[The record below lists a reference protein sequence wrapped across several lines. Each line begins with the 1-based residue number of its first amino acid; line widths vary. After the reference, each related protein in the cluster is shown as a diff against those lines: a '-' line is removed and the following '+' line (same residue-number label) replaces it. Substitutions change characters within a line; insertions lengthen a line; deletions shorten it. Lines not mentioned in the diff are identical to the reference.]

1 MATVNAEIVA
11 IGSELLLGQIVDTNS
26 AWMAQRLAEIG
37 VNLFYKT
44 IVGDNAGR
52 MREIISRALERS
64 DVVITSGGIGPT
76 EDDLTREIV
85 AEVTGR
91 KLVLDPQL
99 LQQIE
104 ERFRKRGFIMTPN
117 NEKQAY
123 IPAGSIPVENPNGT
137 APSFI
142 VEEPRGVIISLPG
155 VPFEMRWLF
164 ENRVIPYLRE
174 KFDLREM
181 IVSRVLKIAEVG
193 ESSVDDRIGHL
204 IRNSTNPTVGVLAHP
219 GQVDVRISV
228 KTDSLEKAYELIG
241 PVEQEVREAFTHHVF
256 ALDRETMED
265 AVGKLLRAKGVTI
278 AVIEDLTGG
287 MIAQRL
293 QQAARES
300 LAEAMIAHTEQPLRR
315 VLRHSRHPERVE
327 ELLKDDDTLTRE
339 LAYGIRSHSH
349 ADLGLAVRAIP
360 DLTRTTQNLSPGK
373 TYMAVADA
381 KGLHT
386 REYNFAGR
394 GTPDLTRITMYALN
408 LVRRTLEGTAS
419 AGEIAQ

>member
-1 MATVNAEIVA
+1 MANVNAEIVV

-44 IVGDNAGR
+44 TVGDNAGR
-52 MREIISRALERS
+52 MHEIIGRALERS

-91 KLVLDPQL
+91 ELILDPTL

-104 ERFRKRGFIMTPN
+104 ERFRQRGFIMTRN

-123 IPAGSIPVENPNGT
+123 IPTGSIPIENPNGT

-142 VEEPRGVIISLPG
+142 VEEPHGVIISLPG
-155 VPFEMRWLF
+155 VPFEMKWLF
-164 ENRVIPYLRE
+164 DQRVIPYLRE

-181 IVSRVLKIAEVG
+181 IVSRVLKVAEIG

-204 IRNSTNPTVGVLAHP
+204 IRHSANPTVGVLAHP

-228 KTDSLEKAYELIG
+228 KTESLEKAKELIA
-241 PVEQEVREAFTHHVF
+241 PVEQEVRTTFGHHVF
-256 ALDRETMED
+256 AVDNETMEEV
-265 AVGKLLRAKGVTI
+265 VGKLLQAKGMSI

-300 LAEAMIAHTEQPLRR
+300 LAEAMIAHTEEPLRR
-315 VLRHSRHPERVE
+315 VLRHSRQPQRVE
-327 ELLKDDDTLTRE
+327 DLLHNDAALTEE
-339 LAYGIRSHSH
+339 LAYGIRIHSQ

-360 DLTRTTQNLSPGK
+360 DRTRTTQNLSPGT

-381 KGLHT
+381 NGLHT
-386 REYNFAGR
+386 PSTTLPGAAN
-394 GTPDLTRITMYALN
+394 LT
-408 LVRRTLEGTAS
+408 
-419 AGEIAQ
+419 

>member
-52 MREIISRALERS
+52 MRQIISRALDRS

-76 EDDLTREIV
+76 EDDLTREVV
-85 AEVTGR
+85 ADVTGR
-91 KLVLDPQL
+91 ELVLDAEL

-104 ERFRKRGFIMTPN
+104 DRFRKRGFIMTKN

-123 IPAGSIPVENPNGT
+123 IPAGAIPVENPNGT

-142 VEEPRGVIISLPG
+142 VEDPRGVILSLPG
-155 VPFEMRWLF
+155 VPFEMKWLF
-164 ENRVIPYLRE
+164 ENRVIPYLRQ

-181 IVSRVLKIAEVG
+181 IVSRVLKIAEIG

-204 IRNSTNPTVGVLAHP
+204 IRHSTNPTVGVLAHP

-228 KTDSLEKAYELIG
+228 KADSVEKAHELIA
-241 PVEQEVREAFTHHVF
+241 PVEKEVREAFTHQVF
-256 ALDRETMED
+256 AIDNETMED
-265 AVGKLLRAKGVTI
+265 AVGTLLKARGVSI

-293 QQAARES
+293 QQAARAS

-315 VLRHSRHPERVE
+315 VLRHCRHPQRAE
-327 ELLKDDDTLTRE
+327 EVLKDDAALTEE
-339 LAYGIRSHSH
+339 LAFGIRAHSQ

-360 DLTRTTQNLSPGK
+360 DATRTTQNLSPGK

-381 KGLHT
+381 NGLHT
-386 REYNFAGR
+386 REYTFAGR

-408 LVRRTLEGTAS
+408 LVRRTLEGTL
-419 AGEIAQ
+419 

>member
-85 AEVTGR
+85 AEVTER
-91 KLVLDPQL
+91 QLVLDPDL

-104 ERFRKRGFIMTPN
+104 ERFRKRGFIMTKN

-123 IPAGSIPVENPNGT
+123 IPAGAIPVENPNGT

-142 VEEPRGVIISLPG
+142 VEDRRGVIMCLPG
-155 VPFEMRWLF
+155 VPFEMKWLF
-164 ENRVIPYLRE
+164 ENRVIPYLRD

-181 IVSRVLKIAEVG
+181 IVSRVLKIAEIG
-193 ESSVDDRIGHL
+193 ESSVDDRIGPL

-228 KTDSLEKAYELIG
+228 KTDSLDKAYELMA
-241 PVEQEVREAFTHHVF
+241 PVEEEVRNIFTHHIF
-256 ALDRETMED
+256 AVDHETMED
-265 AVGKLLRAKGVTI
+265 AVGKWLKAKGVSL

-300 LAEAMIAHTEQPLRR
+300 LAEAMIAHTDQPLRR
-315 VLRHSRHPERVE
+315 VLRHCRHPDRVE
-327 ELLKDDDTLTRE
+327 QLLKDDAALTEE
-339 LAYGIRSHSH
+339 LAFGIRVHSH
-349 ADLGLAVRAIP
+349 ADLGIAVRALP
-360 DLTRTTQNLSPGK
+360 DPTRTTQNLSPGK
-373 TYMAVADA
+373 TYMAVADD
-381 KGLHT
+381 KGIHQ
-386 REYNFAGR
+386 RDYNFAGR

-408 LVRRTLEGTAS
+408 LVRRTLDGTL
-419 AGEIAQ
+419 

>member
-142 VEEPRGVIISLPG
+142 VEEPRGMIISLPG

-181 IVSRVLKIAEVG
+181 IVSRVVKIAEVG

-265 AVGKLLRAKGVTI
+265 AVGELLRAKGVTI

-315 VLRHSRHPERVE
+315 VLRHSQHPERVE
-327 ELLKDDDTLTRE
+327 ELLKDDDTLTQE
-339 LAYGIRSHSH
+339 LAHGIRSHSH

-360 DLTRTTQNLSPGK
+360 DPTRTTQNLSPGK

>member
-52 MREIISRALERS
+52 MREIISRARERS

-91 KLVLDPQL
+91 QLVLDPQL

-104 ERFRKRGFIMTPN
+104 ERFRKRGFIMTKN

-123 IPAGSIPVENPNGT
+123 IPAGSIAVENPNGT
-137 APSFI
+137 APSFL
-142 VEEPRGVIISLPG
+142 VEDSHGVIIALPG
-155 VPFEMRWLF
+155 VPFELKWLF
-164 ENRVIPYLRE
+164 DNRVLPYLRD

-181 IVSRVLKIAEVG
+181 IVSRVVKIAEIG

-204 IRNSTNPTVGVLAHP
+204 IRNSVNPTVGVLAHP

-228 KTDSLEKAYELIG
+228 KTDSAEKAYELIA
-241 PVEQEVREAFTHHVF
+241 PVEREVREAFTHHVF
-256 ALDRETMED
+256 AIDHDTMED
-265 AVGKLLRAKGVTI
+265 VVGKLLKAKGVCI

-300 LAEAMIAHTEQPLRR
+300 LTEAMIAHTEQPLRR
-315 VLRHSRHPERVE
+315 VLRHSRYPERVE
-327 ELLKDDDTLTRE
+327 ELLEDDDALTQE
-339 LAYGIRSHSH
+339 LAYGIRAHSQ

-360 DLTRTTQNLSPGK
+360 DPSRTTQNLSPGK

-381 KGLHT
+381 NGLYT

-408 LVRRTLEGTAS
+408 LVRRTLEGTV
-419 AGEIAQ
+419 

>member
-52 MREIISRALERS
+52 MREIISQALERS

-85 AEVTGR
+85 AEVTAR
-91 KLVLDPQL
+91 PLILDPDL

-104 ERFRKRGFIMTPN
+104 ERFRKRGFIMTKN

-123 IPAGSIPVENPNGT
+123 IPDGAIPVENPNGT

-142 VEEPRGVIISLPG
+142 VEDPRGVVMCLPG
-155 VPFEMRWLF
+155 VPFEMKWLF

-181 IVSRVLKIAEVG
+181 IVSRILKIAEIG

-204 IRNSTNPTVGVLAHP
+204 IRHSTNPTVGVLAHP

-228 KTDSLEKAYELIG
+228 KTDSLKKAY
-241 PVEQEVREAFTHHVF
+241 
-256 ALDRETMED
+256 
-265 AVGKLLRAKGVTI
+265 
-278 AVIEDLTGG
+278 
-287 MIAQRL
+287 
-293 QQAARES
+293 
-300 LAEAMIAHTEQPLRR
+300 
-315 VLRHSRHPERVE
+315 
-327 ELLKDDDTLTRE
+327 
-339 LAYGIRSHSH
+339 
-349 ADLGLAVRAIP
+349 
-360 DLTRTTQNLSPGK
+360 
-373 TYMAVADA
+373 
-381 KGLHT
+381 
-386 REYNFAGR
+386 
-394 GTPDLTRITMYALN
+394 
-408 LVRRTLEGTAS
+408 
-419 AGEIAQ
+419 

>member
-1 MATVNAEIVA
+1 
-11 IGSELLLGQIVDTNS
+11 
-26 AWMAQRLAEIG
+26 
-37 VNLFYKT
+37 
-44 IVGDNAGR
+44 
-52 MREIISRALERS
+52 
-64 DVVITSGGIGPT
+64 
-76 EDDLTREIV
+76 
-85 AEVTGR
+85 
-91 KLVLDPQL
+91 
-99 LQQIE
+99 
-104 ERFRKRGFIMTPN
+104 
-117 NEKQAY
+117 
-123 IPAGSIPVENPNGT
+123 
-137 APSFI
+137 
-142 VEEPRGVIISLPG
+142 
-155 VPFEMRWLF
+155 
-164 ENRVIPYLRE
+164 
-174 KFDLREM
+174 
-181 IVSRVLKIAEVG
+181 
-193 ESSVDDRIGHL
+193 
-204 IRNSTNPTVGVLAHP
+204 
-219 GQVDVRISV
+219 VDVRISV

-241 PVEQEVREAFTHHVF
+241 PVEREVREAFTHHVF

-360 DLTRTTQNLSPGK
+360 DPTRTTQNLSPGK

>member
-1 MATVNAEIVA
+1 MVTINAEIVA

-52 MREIISRALERS
+52 MREIISRALQRS
-64 DVVITSGGIGPT
+64 NVVITSGGIGPT

-91 KLVLDPQL
+91 ELVLDPSL

-104 ERFRKRGFIMTPN
+104 ERFRKRGFIMTKN

-123 IPAGSIPVENPNGT
+123 IPAGAIPVENPNGT

-142 VEEPRGVIISLPG
+142 VEDPQGVIISLPG
-155 VPFEMRWLF
+155 VPFEMKWLF
-164 ENRVIPYLRE
+164 ENRVIPYLRG
-174 KFDLREM
+174 KFALQEM
-181 IVSRVLKIAEVG
+181 IVSRVLKIAELG

-204 IRNSTNPTVGVLAHP
+204 IRTSTNPTVGVLAHP

-228 KTDSLEKAYELIG
+228 KTASVEKAYELIA
-241 PVEQEVREAFTHHVF
+241 PVEQEVREAFSHHVF
-256 ALDRETMED
+256 AIDNETME
-265 AVGKLLRAKGVTI
+265 AVVGRLLKARGASI

-287 MIAQRL
+287 MIAQGL
-293 QQAARES
+293 QQGARES
-300 LAEAMIAHTEQPLRR
+300 LAEAMIAHTEQPLLR
-315 VLRHSRHPERVE
+315 VLRYSRRPERVE
-327 ELLKDDDTLTRE
+327 SLLKDDAALTEE
-339 LAYGIRSHSH
+339 LAFGIRAHSQ

-360 DLTRTTQNLSPGK
+360 DPTRTTQNLSPGK

-381 KGLHT
+381 QGLHT

-408 LVRRTLEGTAS
+408 LVRRTLEGTL
-419 AGEIAQ
+419 

>member
-1 MATVNAEIVA
+1 MSTVNAEIVA

-142 VEEPRGVIISLPG
+142 VEEPRGMIISLPG

-181 IVSRVLKIAEVG
+181 IVSRVVKIAEVG

-265 AVGKLLRAKGVTI
+265 AVGELLRAKGVTI

-315 VLRHSRHPERVE
+315 VLRHSQHPERVE
-327 ELLKDDDTLTRE
+327 ELLKDDDTLTQE
-339 LAYGIRSHSH
+339 LAHGIRSHSH

-360 DLTRTTQNLSPGK
+360 DPTRTTQNLSPGK

>member
-44 IVGDNAGR
+44 IVGDNPSR
-52 MREIISRALERS
+52 MREIIGRALERS

-91 KLVLDPQL
+91 ELILDPAL

-104 ERFRKRGFIMTPN
+104 ERFRKRGFIMTKN

-123 IPAGSIPVENPNGT
+123 IPAEAIPVENPNGT

-142 VEEPRGVIISLPG
+142 VEAPRGVIISLPG
-155 VPFEMRWLF
+155 VPFEMKWLF
-164 ENRVIPYLRE
+164 EHRIIPYLRE

-181 IVSRVLKIAEVG
+181 IVSRVLKIAEIG
-193 ESSVDDRIGHL
+193 ESGVDDRIGHL
-204 IRNSTNPTVGVLAHP
+204 IRRSSNPTVGVLAHP

-228 KTDSLEKAYELIG
+228 KTDSVEKAQELIA
-241 PVEQEVREAFTHHVF
+241 PVEQEVRAAFGHHVF
-256 ALDRETMED
+256 AIDNETMEEV
-265 AVGKLLRAKGVTI
+265 VGKLLKTQGLSI

-300 LAEAMIAHTEQPLRR
+300 LAEAMIAPTEEPLRR
-315 VLRHSRHPERVE
+315 VLRHSRHPERGQE
-327 ELLKDDDTLTRE
+327 ILQDDAALTEE
-339 LAYGIRSHSH
+339 LAYGIRAHSQ

-360 DLTRTTQNLSPGK
+360 DPTRTTQNLSPARP
-373 TYMAVADA
+373 TWRWPTPMAC
-381 KGLHT
+381 
-386 REYNFAGR
+386 
-394 GTPDLTRITMYALN
+394 TPAST
-408 LVRRTLEGTAS
+408 TLPAVV
-419 AGEIAQ
+419 ILI

>member
-1 MATVNAEIVA
+1 MATVNAEIIA

-26 AWMAQRLAEIG
+26 AWMAQRLAETG

-52 MREIISRALERS
+52 MHEIISRALERS

-91 KLVLDPQL
+91 DLVLDPTL

-104 ERFRKRGFIMTPN
+104 ERFRRRGFIMTKN

-123 IPAGSIPVENPNGT
+123 IPQGAIPVENPNGT
-137 APSFI
+137 APAFI
-142 VEEPRGVIISLPG
+142 VEGPQGVIVSLPG
-155 VPFEMRWLF
+155 VPFEMKWLF
-164 ENRVIPYLRE
+164 DHRVIPYVRG

-181 IVSRVLKIAEVG
+181 IISRVLKIAEIG
-193 ESSVDDRIGHL
+193 ESGVDDRIEHL
-204 IRNSTNPTVGVLAHP
+204 IRHSTNPTVGVLAHP

-228 KTDSLEKAYELIG
+228 KTDSVEKAQELIA
-241 PVEQEVREAFTHHVF
+241 PVEREVREAFSAHVF
-256 ALDRETMED
+256 ALDHETMEEV
-265 AVGKLLRAKGVTI
+265 VGNLLKAKGLSI

-300 LAEAMIAHTEQPLRR
+300 LAEAMIAHTEEPLRR
-315 VLRHSRHPERVE
+315 VLRHSRHPERVQELLQDDAALTE
-327 ELLKDDDTLTRE
+327 EL
-339 LAYGIRSHSH
+339 ASGIRAHSQ
-349 ADLGLAVRAIP
+349 ADIGLAVRAIP
-360 DLTRTTQNLSPGK
+360 DPTQATQNLSPGR
-373 TYMAVADA
+373 TYIAVADA
-381 KGLHT
+381 TGLHT

-394 GTPDLTRITMYALN
+394 GQPDLTRITMHALN
-408 LVRRTLEGTAS
+408 LVRRTIEGTA
-419 AGEIAQ
+419 

>member
-1 MATVNAEIVA
+1 MATINAEIVA

-26 AWMAQRLAEIG
+26 VWMAQRLAEIG

-91 KLVLDPQL
+91 QLVLDPEL
-99 LQQIE
+99 LGQIE
-104 ERFRKRGFIMTPN
+104 ERFRKRGFIMTKN

-142 VEEPRGVIISLPG
+142 VEDPHGVIIALPG
-155 VPFEMRWLF
+155 VPFEMKWLF
-164 ENRVIPYLRE
+164 DNRVIPYLRE
-174 KFDLREM
+174 KFNLREM
-181 IVSRVLKIAEVG
+181 IVSRVLKIAEIG

-204 IRNSTNPTVGVLAHP
+204 IRASINPTVGVLAHP

-228 KTDSLEKAYELIG
+228 KTDSVEKAGELIA
-241 PVEQEVREAFTHHVF
+241 PVEREVREAFTQHVF
-256 ALDRETMED
+256 AIDHETMED
-265 AVGKLLRAKGVTI
+265 VVGKLLKAKGVSI

-293 QQAARES
+293 QQAAPES
-300 LAEAMIAHTEQPLRR
+300 LAEARIAPTQPPLRR
-315 VLRHSRHPERVE
+315 VLRHSQHPERAE
-327 ELLKDDDTLTRE
+327 ALLEDDDALTRE
-339 LAYGIRSHSH
+339 LAYGIRVHSQ
-349 ADLGLAVRAIP
+349 ADVGLAVRAIP
-360 DLTRTTQNLSPGK
+360 DPLRTTQNLSPGK

-381 KGLHT
+381 KGLYT

-394 GTPDLTRITMYALN
+394 GHPDLTRITMYALN
-408 LVRRTLEGTAS
+408 LVRRTLEGTV
-419 AGEIAQ
+419 

>member
-44 IVGDNAGR
+44 IVGDNARR
-52 MREIISRALERS
+52 MREIIGRALERS

-91 KLVLDPQL
+91 ELVLDPHL

-104 ERFRKRGFIMTPN
+104 ERFRKRGFIMTKN

-123 IPAGSIPVENPNGT
+123 IPAGAIPVENPNGT

-142 VEEPRGVIISLPG
+142 VEEPHGVIISLPG
-155 VPFEMRWLF
+155 VPFEMKWLF
-164 ENRVIPYLRE
+164 ENRVIPYLRDT
-174 KFDLREM
+174 FDLREM

-193 ESSVDDRIGHL
+193 ESSVDDGIGHL
-204 IRNSTNPTVGVLAHP
+204 IRNSSNPTVGVLAHP

-228 KTDSLEKAYELIG
+228 KTDSLEKACELIA
-241 PVEQEVREAFTHHVF
+241 PVEQEVRAAFPHHVF
-256 ALDRETMED
+256 ATDHESMED
-265 AVGKLLRAKGVTI
+265 VVGKLLNAKGVSI

-300 LAEAMIAHTEQPLRR
+300 LTEAMIAHTEPPLRR
-315 VLRHSRHPERVE
+315 VLRHSQHPERVE
-327 ELLKDDDTLTRE
+327 EILKDDNALTQA
-339 LAYGIRSHSH
+339 LAYGIRTHSQ

-360 DLTRTTQNLSPGK
+360 DPTRITQNLSPGK

-394 GTPDLTRITMYALN
+394 GNPDLTRITMYALN
-408 LVRRTLEGTAS
+408 LVRRTVEGTL
-419 AGEIAQ
+419 

>member
-1 MATVNAEIVA
+1 MVTVNAEIVA

-91 KLVLDPQL
+91 ELILDPHL

-104 ERFRKRGFIMTPN
+104 ERFRKRGFIMTKN

-123 IPAGSIPVENPNGT
+123 IPAGAIPVENPNGT
-137 APSFI
+137 APSFV
-142 VEEPRGVIISLPG
+142 VEGPRSVIISLPG
-155 VPFEMRWLF
+155 VPFEMKWLF
-164 ENRVIPYLRE
+164 ENRVIPYLRD

-181 IVSRVLKIAEVG
+181 IISRVLKIAEIG

-204 IRNSTNPTVGVLAHP
+204 LRYSTNPTVGVLAHP

-228 KTDSLEKAYELIG
+228 KTDSVDKAYELIA
-241 PVEQEVREAFTHHVF
+241 PVEKEVREAFTHHVF
-256 ALDRETMED
+256 AIDNETMED
-265 AVGKLLRAKGVTI
+265 AVGKVLKAKEVSI

-300 LAEAMIAHTEQPLRR
+300 LAEAMIAQTEPPLRR
-315 VLRHSRHPERVE
+315 VLRYCRHPDRAE
-327 ELLKDDDTLTRE
+327 ELLQDDAALTEE
-339 LAYGIRSHSH
+339 LAFGIRAHSQ
-349 ADLGLAVRAIP
+349 ANLGLAVRAIP
-360 DLTRTTQNLSPGK
+360 DPTHATQNLSPGK

-381 KGLHT
+381 QGLHT

-408 LVRRTLEGTAS
+408 LVRRTLAGT
-419 AGEIAQ
+419 I

>member
-91 KLVLDPQL
+91 ELVLDPSL
-99 LQQIE
+99 LEQIE
-104 ERFRKRGFIMTPN
+104 ERFRKRGFIMTKN

-123 IPAGSIPVENPNGT
+123 IPTGSIPVENPNGT

-142 VEEPRGVIISLPG
+142 VEDLHGVIISLPG

-164 ENRVIPYLRE
+164 DNCVIPYLRE

-181 IVSRVLKIAEVG
+181 IVSRVLKIAEIG
-193 ESSVDDRIGHL
+193 ESSVDDRIGYL
-204 IRNSTNPTVGVLAHP
+204 IRHSTNPTVGVLAHP

-228 KTDSLEKAYELIG
+228 KTDSVQRAQELIA
-241 PVEQEVREAFTHHVF
+241 PVEQQVREAFSHHIF
-256 ALDRETMED
+256 ATDDETMED
-265 AVGKLLRAKGVTI
+265 AVGKLLKAQGVSV

-300 LAEAMIAHTEQPLRR
+300 LAEAMIAHTDEPLRR

-327 ELLKDDDTLTRE
+327 ELLQDDAALTEE
-339 LAYGIRSHSH
+339 LAYGIRTHSQ

-360 DLTRTTQNLSPGK
+360 DPTRTTQNLSPGT
-373 TYMAVADA
+373 TYIAVADA
-381 KGLHT
+381 RSLHT

-394 GTPDLTRITMYALN
+394 GNPDLTRITMYALN
-408 LVRRTLEGTAS
+408 LVRRTLEGTT
-419 AGEIAQ
+419 

>member
-37 VNLFYKT
+37 VNLYYKT

-91 KLVLDPQL
+91 ELILDPTL

-104 ERFRKRGFIMTPN
+104 ERFRRRGFIMTKN

-142 VEEPRGVIISLPG
+142 VEESQGVIISLPG
-155 VPFEMRWLF
+155 VPFEMKWLF
-164 ENRVIPYLRE
+164 DQRVIPYLRE

-181 IVSRVLKIAEVG
+181 IVSRVLKIAELG
-193 ESSVDDRIGHL
+193 ESNVDDRIGHL
-204 IRNSTNPTVGVLAHP
+204 IRDSANPTVGVLAHP

-228 KTDSLEKAYELIG
+228 KTESVEKAEELIA
-241 PVEQEVREAFTHHVF
+241 PVEQEVRAAFGHHIF
-256 ALDRETMED
+256 ATDNETMED
-265 AVGKLLRAKGVTI
+265 VVGKLLKAKGMSL

-300 LAEAMIAHTEQPLRR
+300 LAEAMIAHTEEPLRR
-315 VLRHSRHPERVE
+315 VLRHSRQPERVE
-327 ELLKDDDTLTRE
+327 VLLKDDAALTEE
-339 LAYGIRSHSH
+339 LAYGIRIHSR

-360 DLTRTTQNLSPGK
+360 DRTRTTQNLSPGT
-373 TYMAVADA
+373 TYMTVAEA
-381 KGLHT
+381 NALHS
-386 REYNFAGR
+386 REYNFAGQ
-394 GTPDLTRITMYALN
+394 GNPDLTRITMHALN
-408 LVRRTLEGTAS
+408 LVRRTIEGTV
-419 AGEIAQ
+419 

>member
-26 AWMAQRLAEIG
+26 AWMAQRFAEIG

-91 KLVLDPQL
+91 ELILDPAL

-104 ERFRKRGFIMTPN
+104 ERFRRRGFIMTKN

-142 VEEPRGVIISLPG
+142 VEDARGVIISLPG

-164 ENRVIPYLRE
+164 EQCVIPYLRE

-181 IVSRVLKIAEVG
+181 IVSRVLKIAEIG
-193 ESSVDDRIGHL
+193 ESGVDDRIGHL
-204 IRNSTNPTVGVLAHP
+204 IRHSTNPTVGVLAHP

-228 KTDSLEKAYELIG
+228 KTDNLEKAQELIA
-241 PVEQEVREAFTHHVF
+241 PVEQEIREAFSHHVF
-256 ALDRETMED
+256 ALDDETMED
-265 AVGKLLRAKGVTI
+265 VVGKLLQAKGMSI

-300 LAEAMIAHTEQPLRR
+300 LAEAMIAHTEEPLRR
-315 VLRHSRHPERVE
+315 VLRHGRHPERVQ
-327 ELLKDDDTLTRE
+327 ELLQDDAVLTEE
-339 LAYGIRSHSH
+339 LAYGIRVHSQ

-360 DLTRTTQNLSPGK
+360 DPTRTTQNLSPGT
-373 TYMAVADA
+373 TYIAVADA
-381 KGLHT
+381 TGLYT

-394 GTPDLTRITMYALN
+394 GNPDLTRITMHALN
-408 LVRRTLEGTAS
+408 LVRRSIEGTV
-419 AGEIAQ
+419 

>member
-1 MATVNAEIVA
+1 MASVNAEIVA

-26 AWMAQRLAEIG
+26 AWMAQRLAQIG

-52 MREIISRALERS
+52 MREVISRALERS
-64 DVVITSGGIGPT
+64 AVVITSGGIGPT

-91 KLVLDPQL
+91 PLVLDPAL

-104 ERFRKRGFIMTPN
+104 ERFRKRGFIMTRN

-123 IPAGSIPVENPNGT
+123 IPAGAIPVENPNGT
-137 APSFI
+137 APAFI
-142 VEEPRGVIISLPG
+142 VEDPQGVIVSLPG
-155 VPFEMRWLF
+155 VPFEMKWLF
-164 ENRVIPYLRE
+164 DYRVLPYLRE

-228 KTDSLEKAYELIG
+228 KTDSAEKAQALIN
-241 PVEQEVREAFTHHVF
+241 PVEQEVREAFAPHIF
-256 ALDRETMED
+256 AVDDETMED
-265 AVGKLLRAKGVTI
+265 VVGRLLKAQGVSI

-300 LAEAMIAHTEQPLRR
+300 LSEAMIAHTEEPLRR
-315 VLRHSRHPERVE
+315 VLRHSRRPAAVE
-327 ELLKDDDTLTRE
+327 ALLHDDAALTEE
-339 LAYGIRSHSH
+339 LAYGIRAHSQ

-360 DLTRTTQNLSPGK
+360 DPSRVTQNLSPGT
-373 TYMAVADA
+373 TYIAVADA
-381 KGLHT
+381 RGLHT

-394 GTPDLTRITMYALN
+394 GLPDLTRITMYALN
-408 LVRRTLEGTAS
+408 LVRRTLEGNP
-419 AGEIAQ
+419 

>member
-44 IVGDNAGR
+44 IVGDNTGR

-76 EDDLTREIV
+76 EDDLTRELV

-91 KLVLDPQL
+91 QLVLDPQL

-104 ERFRKRGFIMTPN
+104 ERFRKRGFIMTKN

-123 IPAGSIPVENPNGT
+123 IPVGAIPLENPNGT

-142 VEEPRGVIISLPG
+142 VEDPRGVIISLPG
-155 VPFEMRWLF
+155 VPFEMKWLF
-164 ENRVIPYLRE
+164 EQRVIPYLRDT
-174 KFDLREM
+174 FDLREM

-193 ESSVDDRIGHL
+193 ESSVDDRIGRL
-204 IRNSTNPTVGVLAHP
+204 IRTSTNPTVGVLAHP

-228 KTDSLEKAYELIG
+228 KTDDIDKAYALIA
-241 PVEQEVREAFTHHVF
+241 PVEEEVRAAFTHHVF
-256 ALDRETMED
+256 ATDNETMEGV
-265 AVGKLLRAKGVTI
+265 VGRLLKARGVSV

-287 MIAQRL
+287 LIAQHL
-293 QQAARES
+293 QRAAQES
-300 LAEAMIAHTEQPLRR
+300 LAEAMIAHTEPPLRR
-315 VLRHSRHPERVE
+315 VLGHCRHPDRVE
-327 ELLKDDDTLTRE
+327 SLLQDDAALTEE
-339 LAYGIRSHSH
+339 LAFGIRTHSQ
-349 ADLGLAVRAIP
+349 ADLGLAVRAVP
-360 DLTRTTQNLSPGK
+360 DPTRTTQNLSPGK
-373 TYMAVADA
+373 TYMAVAD
-381 KGLHT
+381 GQGVHT

-394 GTPDLTRITMYALN
+394 GAPDLTRITMYALN
-408 LVRRTLEGTAS
+408 LVRRTLEGTVQ
-419 AGEIAQ
+419 AG

>member
-1 MATVNAEIVA
+1 MATINAEIVA

-52 MREIISRALERS
+52 MREIIGRALERS

-91 KLVLDPQL
+91 ELVLDQSL

-104 ERFRKRGFIMTPN
+104 ERFRKRGFIMTKN

-123 IPAGSIPVENPNGT
+123 IPAGAIPVENPNGT

-142 VEEPRGVIISLPG
+142 VEEPQGVIISLPG
-155 VPFEMRWLF
+155 VPFEMKWLF
-164 ENRVIPYLRE
+164 ENRVVPYLRE
-174 KFDLREM
+174 QFDLREM

-204 IRNSTNPTVGVLAHP
+204 IRNSTNPTVGVLAHL

-228 KTDSLEKAYELIG
+228 KTVSVEKAYELIA
-241 PVEQEVREAFTHHVF
+241 PVEREVREAFSHHVF
-256 ALDRETMED
+256 AVDNETMEGV
-265 AVGKLLRAKGVTI
+265 VGRLLKAKGASI

-300 LAEAMIAHTEQPLRR
+300 LAEAMITHTEQPLLR
-315 VLRHSRHPERVE
+315 VLRYSRRPERAE
-327 ELLKDDDTLTRE
+327 QLLKDDGALTEE
-339 LAYGIRSHSH
+339 LAFGIRAHSQ

-360 DLTRTTQNLSPGK
+360 DPTRTTQNLSPGK

-381 KGLHT
+381 QGLHT
-386 REYNFAGR
+386 REYNFAGH

-408 LVRRTLEGTAS
+408 LVRRTLEGTL
-419 AGEIAQ
+419 